1 MEQVRFLD
9 RGTGQALEP
18 WTHETL
24 VSPSGEGFQKKIHRW
39 LVWSG
44 QRRDVDELDGI
55 SPAKVISECLL
66 SNYNVCQ
73 PCANVPITA
82 IIGHRK
88 DYCSILWMEKLRLT
102 ETKLLPYCH
111 RTCSGR
117 TRIQQYVYLCPS
129 QFSSVQSLSCVRLF
143 VTAWITAYQAFLSIT
158 NSRSSLKLTSFES
171 VMPSSHLI
179 LCRPLLLLLPNSFG
193 SLLKTIVPSTLG
205 LCNS

>member
-88 DYCSILWMEKLRLT
+88 DYCSILWMEKLRLKWLIKRDVRKT
-102 ETKLLPYCH
+102 SKIYWTWILP
-111 RTCSGR
+111 
-117 TRIQQYVYLCPS
+117 V
-129 QFSSVQSLSCVRLF
+129 
-143 VTAWITAYQAFLSIT
+143 LSILLHT
-158 NSRSSLKLTSFES
+158 IFFNNCSNFLNGPKAMNLDYVLVLGVPIS
-171 VMPSSHLI
+171 V
-179 LCRPLLLLLPNSFG
+179 FG
-193 SLLKTIVPSTLG
+193 LQNDFSKTL
-205 LCNS
+205 